1 MQANREPR
9 LDFECFVQARAA
21 SLFRTAVALSC
32 QDRAEAEDL
41 LQVCLERTY
50 RHWHRIASQ
59 GGDPERYA
67 RRILVNAAVDRR
79 RWLRRRPEWPLSAAG
94 AGPSVPDQVGKVADR
109 DALLRALVRL
119 PARQRSA
126 LVLRYFDDLDDTE
139 IAAALGCS
147 PGTVRSHLSR
157 GLARMRQVLGE
168 NPAERKERARP

>member
-1 MQANREPR
+1 
-9 LDFECFVQARAA
+9 
-21 SLFRTAVALSC
+21 
-32 QDRAEAEDL
+32 
-41 LQVCLERTY
+41 
-50 RHWHRIASQ
+50 
-59 GGDPERYA
+59 
-67 RRILVNAAVDRR
+67 VDRR

>member
-9 LDFECFVQARAA
+9 PDFECFVQARAA
-21 SLFRTAVALSC
+21 SLFRTALALSC

-41 LQVCLERTY
+41 LQVCLERVY
-50 RHWHRIASQ
+50 RHWHRIAIQ
-59 GGDPERYA
+59 GVEPERYA
-67 RRILVNAAVDRR
+67 RRILVNAALDRR

-94 AGPSVPDQVGKVADR
+94 AGLSVPDQVGKVAER
-109 DALLRALVRL
+109 DALVRALGTL

-126 LVLRYFDDLDDTE
+126 LVLRYFDDLDDSE

-157 GLARMRQVLGE
+157 GLARLRQVMGE
-168 NPAERKERARP
+168 DAAERKEGARQ